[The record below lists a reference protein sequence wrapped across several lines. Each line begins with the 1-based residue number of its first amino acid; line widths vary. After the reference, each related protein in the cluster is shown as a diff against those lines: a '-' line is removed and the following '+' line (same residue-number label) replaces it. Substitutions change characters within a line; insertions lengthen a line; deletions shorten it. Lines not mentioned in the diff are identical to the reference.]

1 MLKGFKEF
9 VMRGNVM
16 DLAVAVVIG
25 AALTAVINAVVV
37 HFITPLIAALFGQ
50 PDLSDVWR
58 FTINNAEFSIGAIL
72 TALIYFLLVAAAV
85 YFFIVVPMNR
95 LMALRSSGDEQV
107 ATPSEDI
114 QLLREIRDLL
124 AQQAHHQ

>member
-1 MLKGFKEF
+1 MIKGFKEF
-9 VMRGNVM
+9 VLRGNVM

-25 AALTAVINAVVV
+25 AALTAVVTALVENL
-37 HFITPLIAALFGQ
+37 ITPLIAAIFGQ
-50 PDLSDVWR
+50 PDLDDVWT

-72 TALIYFLLVAAAV
+72 TALVNFLLVAAAL
-85 YFFIVVPMNR
+85 YFFIVVPVNR
-95 LMALRSSGDEQV
+95 LMALRSSGEEQV

-124 AQQAHHQ
+124 AQDRQRG